1 VPSLTPSRPGLCI
14 EFDEGNECL
23 ENNGDHNYSDDEKIE
38 YILNYNEEDQAK
50 TFEYVPDILPEC
62 MVLSLL
68 DTSQTTTS
76 ENNVTDNVFDIDQ
89 VPVPQNIDDILL
101 AMVSTNSM
109 DNTNIASDQNN
120 FDNSLLRKTKK
131 TATSIAR
138 MTNMGTKKAGK
149 IDKKSIGNITT
160 TDYIDE
166 EARKKALAKA
176 RVDRCRAKKKETEKQ
191 ALMRKEFL
199 EKENQKLEEKID
211 NLTKEHDIMLNIFRA
226 HGQAQPEALMTIMS
240 VELGLI

>member
-1 VPSLTPSRPGLCI
+1 LTPSRPGLCI

-62 MVLSLL
+62 MDLSLL

-138 MTNMGTKKAGK
+138 MTNMGTKKTAK
-149 IDKKSIGNITT
+149 IDKKSMGNITT

-176 RVDRCRAKKKETEKQ
+176 RVDRCRAKKKENEKQ
-191 ALMRKEFL
+191 ALKRKEFL

-211 NLTKEHDIMLNIFRA
+211 NLTKEQDIMLNIFRA

>member
-1 VPSLTPSRPGLCI
+1 LTPSRPGLCI

-62 MVLSLL
+62 MDLSLL

-89 VPVPQNIDDILL
+89 VPVPQNIDDLLL

-138 MTNMGTKKAGK
+138 MTNMGTNKTAK
-149 IDKKSIGNITT
+149 IDKKSMGNITT

-176 RVDRCRAKKKETEKQ
+176 RVDRCRAKKKENEKQ
-191 ALMRKEFL
+191 ALKRKEFL
-199 EKENQKLEEKID
+199 VKENQKLEEKID
-211 NLTKEHDIMLNIFRA
+211 NLTKEQDIMLNIFRA
-226 HGQAQPEALMTIMS
+226 HGQAQPEALMAIMS
-240 VELGLI
+240 VELGLV

>member
-1 VPSLTPSRPGLCI
+1 LTPSRPGLCI

-50 TFEYVPDILPEC
+50 TFEHVPDILPEC
-62 MVLSLL
+62 MDLSLL

-76 ENNVTDNVFDIDQ
+76 ENNVTDNVLDIDQ
-89 VPVPQNIDDILL
+89 VHVPQNIDDILL
-101 AMVSTNSM
+101 AMFSTNSM

-120 FDNSLLRKTKK
+120 FDNSPLRKTKK

-138 MTNMGTKKAGK
+138 TTNMVTKKAGK
-149 IDKKSIGNITT
+149 IGKKSMGNITT

-176 RVDRCRAKKKETEKQ
+176 RVDRCRAKKKENEKQ
-191 ALMRKEFL
+191 ALERKEFL
-199 EKENQKLEEKID
+199 EKENQYLEEKID
-211 NLTKEHDIMLNIFRA
+211 NLTKEQDIMLNIFRA

>member
-1 VPSLTPSRPGLCI
+1 LAPSRPGLCI

-62 MVLSLL
+62 MDLSLL

-138 MTNMGTKKAGK
+138 MTNMGTKKAAK
-149 IDKKSIGNITT
+149 IDKKSMGNITT

-176 RVDRCRAKKKETEKQ
+176 RVDRCRAKKKENEKQ
-191 ALMRKEFL
+191 ALKRKEFL

-211 NLTKEHDIMLNIFRA
+211 NLTKEQDIMLNIFRA
-226 HGQAQPEALMTIMS
+226 HGQAQPEALMAIMS
-240 VELGLI
+240 VELGLV

>member
-1 VPSLTPSRPGLCI
+1 MHGSFSPGH
-14 EFDEGNECL
+14 GNECL

-50 TFEYVPDILPEC
+50 TFELVPDILPEC
-62 MVLSLL
+62 MDLSLL

-76 ENNVTDNVFDIDQ
+76 ENNATDNVFDMDQ
-89 VPVPQNIDDILL
+89 VPVPQNIDDLLL

-120 FDNSLLRKTKK
+120 VDNTLLRKTKK

-138 MTNMGTKKAGK
+138 MANMCTKKTAK
-149 IDKKSIGNITT
+149 IDKKSMGNITT

-176 RVDRCRAKKKETEKQ
+176 RVDRCRAKKKENEKQ

-199 EKENQKLEEKID
+199 EKENQKLEDEID
-211 NLTKEHDIMLNIFRA
+211 NLTKEHDIMVKIFRA
-226 HGQAQPEALMTIMS
+226 HGQAQPEALMAIMS
-240 VELGLI
+240 VELGLV